1 MSFTG
6 VCKKALLGYIGLVR
20 KQRGKHKK
28 RIQANITQ
36 LAQNQLL
43 TGRVALITGGTSG
56 IGYAIADAMLS
67 ANAAAVIIT
76 GRDEQRCKEAADK
89 LILVHAD
96 RADRVFFMPMDMC
109 RVDTFEQCF
118 RAMQEKLGG
127 LKISIL
133 VNNAGV
139 QGGRWGSTTEAD
151 FDRVMDTNY
160 KGVFFL
166 SQLVASYMVEHEIQG
181 NILNVASS
189 SSLRPTNSA
198 YSLSKACIKE
208 LTVGMAKFM
217 IRHNIVGNGIAPG
230 PTATPMMNV
239 QSSDFLDHPTNPS
252 GRYATPEE
260 IANMAVVLTSDMCRM
275 VVGDILYMTGG
286 SGITTYDDAN
296 YSF

>member
-6 VCKKALLGYIGLVR
+6 RCKKILLNCISLVR
-20 KQRGKHKK
+20 KQRGKQNKNVHVHVV
-28 RIQANITQ
+28 Q

-43 TGRVALITGGTSG
+43 TGRAALITGGTSG

-67 ANAAAVIIT
+67 ANAAAVVVT
-76 GRDEQRCKEAADK
+76 GRSEERCKEAADK
-89 LILVHAD
+89 LIMAHPD
-96 RADRVFFMPMDMC
+96 RADHIFFMPMDMC
-109 RVDTFEQCF
+109 QVDTFASCF
-118 RAMQEKLGG
+118 ETIQEKLGD

-139 QGGRWGSTTEAD
+139 QGGRWGSATEAD

-166 SQLVASYMVEHEIQG
+166 SQLVASYMVENGVQG
-181 NILNVASS
+181 NILNIASS

-198 YSLSKACIKE
+198 YSLSKACVKE

-217 IRHNIVGNGIAPG
+217 IRHNIVVNGIAPG
-230 PTATPMMNV
+230 PTATPMMNL
-239 QSSDFLDHPTNPS
+239 QSSDSLAHPTNPA

-286 SGITTYDDAN
+286 SGITTYDDAD